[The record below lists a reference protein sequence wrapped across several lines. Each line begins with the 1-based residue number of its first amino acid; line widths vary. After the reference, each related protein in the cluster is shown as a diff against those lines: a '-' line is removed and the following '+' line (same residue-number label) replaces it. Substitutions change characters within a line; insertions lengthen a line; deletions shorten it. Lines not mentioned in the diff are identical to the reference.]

1 MKRTLLLAAALL
13 VPALLFLNAWQG
25 YRYHTVADEVADL
38 EKSQK
43 AIVERNMGLV
53 AHIAHE
59 LSPQRVEE
67 RAAGE
72 PGLAPIDNSRVT
84 RVIVEGG
91 TRGP

>member
-1 MKRTLLLAAALL
+1 MKRTLLLAVALL

-25 YRYHTVADEVADL
+25 YRYYTAAAEVADL

-43 AIVERNMGLV
+43 ATIEQNMGLV
-53 AHIAHE
+53 ARIAYE
-59 LSPQRVEE
+59 LSPQRIEE

-91 TRGP
+91 TGGP